1 MELIPIQISAEG
13 VLIPKAYL
21 QDATEVEVQM
31 TEHYV
36 LIRPKIRTSNG
47 KSTQQNGIKAEV
59 KRRRFS
65 VVGCGHTQK
74 PHASHVAENIL
85 VMEVN
90 PQTGWSQAS

>member
-36 LIRPKIRTSNG
+36 LIRPKIHTSNG
-47 KSTQQNGIKAEV
+47 KSTKQNGIKAEV

-65 VVGCGHTQK
+65 FVGSGHTK
-74 PHASHVAENIL
+74 
-85 VMEVN
+85 N
-90 PQTGWSQAS
+90 PQASLILEV